1 MRAMGQR
8 VDDVLVVGGGPA
20 GLAAALFLARAGL
33 SVTVLDAGKSPLG
46 QVARVPNFPARPDA
60 PSGPDLLLDLR
71 RQVEGHGGR
80 FLAGYAVDVSDQ
92 GGVFVVRREE
102 GDELFAERLLLATG
116 QDLRLVGILGLERSG
131 TFVETD
137 RGGRTSYPR
146 VYAAGRLRGLVPE
159 HAATSAGDGA
169 WVAVHLISDLRGEPY
184 EDHSK

>member
-1 MRAMGQR
+1 MGQR

-46 QVARVPNFPARPDA
+46 QVARVPNFPARSDA

-137 RGGRTSYPR
+137 RGELPKGLRRRPAQGAGPRARRHQRRRRGLGRGQPGLRPPR
-146 VYAAGRLRGLVPE
+146 RTLRGP
-159 HAATSAGDGA
+159 
-169 WVAVHLISDLRGEPY
+169 
-184 EDHSK
+184 